1 MTKGFLFSVSL
12 LLAAPASVWAQAPLS
27 ESDFTVQL
35 NQHPVA
41 LGQAWNDALSASLGE
56 TTYDGFV
63 GEVPF
68 GDASYKFY
76 RHNFDGFDIY
86 SANLW
91 WDDQG
96 KSVDS
101 YIVGQITLHSP
112 ALHTARGVGPGSTK
126 EAIISHYG
134 PGEIDNSDGSEWISY
149 SFKNKHIAFSL
160 AGGKVD
166 SININFD
173 DD

>member
-1 MTKGFLFSVSL
+1 MTKGFLVSVSL
-12 LLAAPASVWAQAPLS
+12 LLAVSGIAQAQAPLS
-27 ESDFTVQL
+27 DHDFTVQL
-35 NQHPVA
+35 NQQTVA

-101 YIVGQITLHSP
+101 YIIGQITLHSP
-112 ALHTARGVGPGSTK
+112 TLRTARGVGPGSTK
-126 EAIISHYG
+126 EAIINSYG
-134 PGEIDNSDGSEWISY
+134 PGETDNSDGSEWISY
-149 SFKNKHIAFSL
+149 SFNNKHLAFSVVS
-160 AGGKVD
+160 GKVD